1 MTQCR
6 QGPPRL
12 LAAGYLTLDMI
23 VRDLTKGDYWH
34 SAGGTCGNVSIF
46 TSALGVKVSL
56 LARIGKDQR
65 AQRILRDMD
74 AAGVDTLN
82 VEHNSAVHTPGIV
95 ELIRGTTKGEH
106 RFTHR
111 CPLCESPLP
120 KQSIVSK
127 GVADSVAKSINQFDA
142 YFFDRVTSATISLAK
157 AAREAG
163 LIVMFEP
170 PSIPRTS
177 RAKSAA
183 ALSDIVKISRRASHN
198 TRDWGLYSNGSTKF
212 IIETLG
218 PEGTRFQEV
227 SPSGAGEWVHLP
239 AFTPTLIKDTAGAGD
254 WLTAGL
260 LADLLL
266 RRHRLT
272 EDSVVDLIKYG
283 QRLSAI
289 SIAFDGP
296 SGALT
301 ALGATD
307 IKRAANGSHSLPI
320 VHETW
325 TRRTA
330 GENASVTHANYC
342 ELCLSPNP
350 PKEGVGLAS

>member
-1 MTQCR
+1 MTQRR

-23 VRDLTKGDYWH
+23 VRDLAKGDYWH

-46 TSALGVKVSL
+46 TSALGVEVSL
-56 LARIGKDQR
+56 LARMGKDQR
-65 AQRILRDMD
+65 ARRILHYMD

-82 VEHNSAVHTPGIV
+82 VEHNSALRTPGIV
-95 ELIRGTTKGEH
+95 ELIRDTAKGEH
-106 RFTHR
+106 RFTHW
-111 CPLCESPLP
+111 CPLCEIRLP
-120 KQSIVSK
+120 KQAVVSK
-127 GVADSVAKSINQFDA
+127 GMAESVAKDIDQFDA
-142 YFFDRVTSATISLAK
+142 YFFDRATSATISIAR

-170 PSIPRTS
+170 PSVPRTS

-183 ALSDIVKISRRASHN
+183 ALSDIVKISRRAGHN
-198 TRDWGLYSNGSTKF
+198 ARDWISCSNGSTKF

-218 PEGTRFQEV
+218 PAGTRFREV
-227 SPSGAGEWVHLP
+227 SSGRPGEWVQLP
-239 AFTPTLIKDTAGAGD
+239 AVTSTLIKDTAGAGD

-260 LADLLL
+260 LAGLLL
-266 RRHRLT
+266 RRYTLS
-272 EDSVVDLIKYG
+272 EDSIVDLIEYG

-301 ALGATD
+301 ALGAAD
-307 IKRAANGSHSLPI
+307 IKRAANGIHSLPI
-320 VHETW
+320 KHYDW
-325 TRRTA
+325 SCRTE
-330 GENASVTHANYC
+330 GENVTGTLQDYC
-342 ELCLSPNP
+342 SLCLT
-350 PKEGVGLAS
+350 ERG

>member
-6 QGPPRL
+6 QRPPRL
-12 LAAGYLTLDMI
+12 LAAGYLTLDMV
-23 VRDLTKGDYWH
+23 VRDLAKGDYWH

-46 TSALGVKVSL
+46 TSALGVEVSL
-56 LARIGKDQR
+56 LAQIGKDRR

-74 AAGVDTLN
+74 AARVDTLN
-82 VEHNSAVHTPGIV
+82 VEHNSAVRTPGIV

-111 CPLCESPLP
+111 CPLCESRLP
-120 KQSIVSK
+120 KQSVVSK
-127 GVADSVAKSINQFDA
+127 RVADSVAKNINQFDA
-142 YFFDRVTSATISLAK
+142 YFFDRVTSATISLAR
-157 AAREAG
+157 AAHEAG

-177 RAKSAA
+177 RAKIAA
-183 ALSDIVKISRRASHN
+183 ALSDIVKISRRAGHKA
-198 TRDWGLYSNGSTKF
+198 RDWGLCPNGSTKF

-218 PEGTRFQEV
+218 SEGTRFQQL
-227 SPSGAGEWVHLP
+227 SPRGAGEWVHLP

-266 RRHRLT
+266 RPHELT
-272 EDSVVDLIKYG
+272 EDSVRDLIKYG

-289 SIAFDGP
+289 SISYDGP
-296 SGALT
+296 NGALT
-301 ALGATD
+301 ALGATN
-307 IKRAANGSHSLPI
+307 IKRAASGGHYLPI
-320 VHETW
+320 NHDTC
-325 TRRTA
+325 TLRTE
-330 GENASVTHANYC
+330 GQNASVKLANHC
-342 ELCLSPNP
+342 ELCLSEP
-350 PKEGVGLAS
+350 G